1 MLITLKKAEH
11 PSHSTTSSAYD
22 YYIPSSQGRMQSL
35 IGMTNSFGA
44 SHSLLFVL
52 QMQTVQFPIV
62 PVWWTFLESAVEP
75 DGIRLCGKWKKMDV
89 HILVFIYS
97 NTSAL
102 PFFCSVFLS
111 ILFWRFTVLSLN
123 ANTKFSIY
131 GTPAMLTWRI
141 YASVKSNH
149 RCCCLARL
157 SRTPRPTQRKLWCI
171 ARACPIY
178 FIPASTCCVI
188 NLSSLIRSH
197 VLKYFFSF
205 TSQKIGNRCSRMIFF
220 FLTFSSLY
228 SHVI

>member
-102 PFFCSVFLS
+102 AFLLFRFPFHLILAVHCPVIKCQHQVFYIRHSSNVDLKNLRFCEEQLSVLLS
-111 ILFWRFTVLSLN
+111 
-123 ANTKFSIY
+123 
-131 GTPAMLTWRI
+131 
-141 YASVKSNH
+141 
-149 RCCCLARL
+149 CL
-157 SRTPRPTQRKLWCI
+157 I
-171 ARACPIY
+171 
-178 FIPASTCCVI
+178 V
-188 NLSSLIRSH
+188 
-197 VLKYFFSF
+197 
-205 TSQKIGNRCSRMIFF
+205 
-220 FLTFSSLY
+220 
-228 SHVI
+228 